1 MAGLAV
7 VIINRRN
14 YCPYVA
20 LTLNADFV
28 AIKGNYLIT
37 INNSKKTVIWRDEAV
52 ICLIIVWYTG

>member
-37 INNSKKTVIWRDEAV
+37 INNSKKKQSFGEMK
-52 ICLIIVWYTG
+52 L